1 MGRDG
6 SSGVRRLMI
15 TPRLLP
21 VLVGRPIE
29 VRMVGDIPGHPVGGE
44 AWASSSIPGRRI
56 LLYHSLAEDPDE
68 FCRILIHELFH
79 FVWVR
84 LGNPRRIA
92 WEGVLSAEF
101 EGKRHSGELGY
112 SAEWRK
118 QLLTPEDRQG
128 RTRGWRSYA
137 AESFCDT
144 AAWIY
149 AEVADGHPEVT
160 LGARDRNRRR
170 RWFEQQISPGDGR
183 PVVI

>member
-1 MGRDG
+1 MRQAASAGVG
-6 SSGVRRLMI
+6 SAVVSG
-15 TPRLLP
+15 LLP
-21 VLVGRPIE
+21 ILEGRPIE
-29 VRMVGDIPGHPVGGE
+29 VRMVGAIAGHPGGGE
-44 AWASSSIPGRRI
+44 AWAASSIPGRRI
-56 LLYHSLAEDPDE
+56 LLHDSLAEDPDE

-84 LGNPRRIA
+84 LGNPKRFA
-92 WEGVLSAEF
+92 WEHVLVSELDR
-101 EGKRHSGELGY
+101 KRPRGELGY

-118 QLLTPEDRQG
+118 QSLDPEDRRK
-128 RTRGWRSYA
+128 RTRDWRSYA

-170 RWFEQQISPGDGR
+170 RWFEQQISPGADGR
-183 PVVI
+183 PVAI